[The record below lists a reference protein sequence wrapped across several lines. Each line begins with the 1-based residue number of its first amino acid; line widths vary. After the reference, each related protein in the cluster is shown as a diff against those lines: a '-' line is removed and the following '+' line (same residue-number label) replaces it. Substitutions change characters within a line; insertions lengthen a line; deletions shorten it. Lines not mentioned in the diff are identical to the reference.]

1 MSLTRALTV
10 VAILAL
16 VACEGINGAVVP
28 RPVSPPTKAL
38 LAWGTFPADQTPRP
52 VLLTGSAP
60 VDSFATSEDA
70 KMAAVCHK
78 LTTAIALSTVAPR
91 TAIVSWW
98 TGSKAGYPSTSA
110 AAALAAMTQLGPE
123 PSQSTCTPVIPA
135 VITAV
140 RFGSHAFFTDRGVAQ
155 IDSWVFTM
163 PAIGTDIAYPA
174 LAPSALWNA
183 DLSKASRDVGPIP
196 EAQARSNPQGS
207 GFSGSVSTGPC
218 GADYRGVVA
227 ESQAAV
233 AVAMQETSHSTDPN
247 IVCPAVAEPR
257 DVDVPL
263 ASPLGGRVLLDG
275 SGNILPVCP
284 IGQPDLLAPKCEFE
298 TR

>member
-16 VACEGINGAVVP
+16 VACEGINGAVIP
-28 RPVSPPTKAL
+28 TPVSPPTKAL

-91 TAIVSWW
+91 AAIVSWW
-98 TGSKAGYPSTSA
+98 TGTKAGYPSTSA
-110 AAALAAMTQLGPE
+110 ATALAAMTQLGPQ
-123 PSQSTCTPVIPA
+123 PSQSTCTPVIAA

-183 DLSKASRDVGPIP
+183 DLSRVSVTPGPTLT
-196 EAQARSNPQGS
+196 ADGLSLR
-207 GFSGSVSTGPC
+207 FSFTGSVSTGPC

-233 AVAMQETSHSTDPN
+233 AVAMQRTSHSTDPN
-247 IVCPAVAEPR
+247 IVCPAVAQQR

-284 IGQPDLLAPKCEFE
+284 IAQPDLLAPKCEFD